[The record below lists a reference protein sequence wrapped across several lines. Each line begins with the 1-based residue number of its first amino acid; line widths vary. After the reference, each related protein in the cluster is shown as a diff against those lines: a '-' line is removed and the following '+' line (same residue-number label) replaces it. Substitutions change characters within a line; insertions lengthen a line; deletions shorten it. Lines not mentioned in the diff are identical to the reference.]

1 VTGIARQLLP
11 GTKPRARDPRVDPIP
26 GDVVVVQRRDHKRG
40 TWVETARRVTFSSPW
55 TEPVEDSEV
64 RYQATPRPLGVDSR
78 PCSLRAW
85 RRWATDGRVVCLGGP
100 S

>member
-55 TEPVEDSEV
+55 TEPV
-64 RYQATPRPLGVDSR
+64 G
-78 PCSLRAW
+78 
-85 RRWATDGRVVCLGGP
+85 LGGP
-100 S
+100 LPGDAPTARRRLPAVLPARVAPVGD